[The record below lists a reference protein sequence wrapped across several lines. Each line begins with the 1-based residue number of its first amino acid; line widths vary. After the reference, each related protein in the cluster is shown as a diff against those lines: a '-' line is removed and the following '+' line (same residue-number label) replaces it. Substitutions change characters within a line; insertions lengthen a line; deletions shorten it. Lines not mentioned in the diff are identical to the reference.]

1 LSQTKTDGLADKP
14 SYIFSEMTLYY
25 LKRMALTLKKY
36 MNSWEQEFILIQK
49 KSSSTE
55 CVQKEIEEN
64 NKTACYLKSIEMTDQ
79 D

>member
-1 LSQTKTDGLADKP
+1 
-14 SYIFSEMTLYY
+14 
-25 LKRMALTLKKY
+25 MALTLKKY

-64 NKTACYLKSIEMTDQ
+64 NKTAWYLKSIEITDQ